1 MAVYRIETSYRQLFS
16 LQVAIL
22 FRAYGVFPGTAAY
35 CTIGSRLWKKSIKT
49 VPIPQPSNARLK
61 PIAS

>member
-1 MAVYRIETSYRQLFS
+1 MAVYRIETSYHQLFS

-35 CTIGSRLWKKSIKT
+35 CTIGSRLWK
-49 VPIPQPSNARLK
+49 NLLK
-61 PIAS
+61 P

>member
-35 CTIGSRLWKKSIKT
+35 CTIDSRLWK
-49 VPIPQPSNARLK
+49 NLLK
-61 PIAS
+61 PCQSPNRQMLD